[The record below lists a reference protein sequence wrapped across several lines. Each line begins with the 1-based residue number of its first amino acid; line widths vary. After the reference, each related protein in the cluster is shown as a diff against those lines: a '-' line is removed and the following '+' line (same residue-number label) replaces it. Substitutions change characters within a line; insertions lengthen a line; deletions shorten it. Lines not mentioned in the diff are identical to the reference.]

1 MSLRR
6 ATNRSKLATDS
17 INSIDSFN
25 LFNPMVAALRRPAIA
40 RLMLAAAALS
50 FFSAPLVALEQPVV
64 APTNPPPQRT
74 AATPAKPQ
82 LTAADRLKA
91 EQHVF
96 DLARQLRHAEVVS
109 TVNELEKQGE
119 LSWGMHMQRLYALVA
134 LGQKTIALELAD
146 KLAPTHSNATD
157 LGLLRAD
164 LLRQAGRR
172 LEANALL
179 QQIARQNPGAPAG
192 LEAAKRFNADEIYE
206 LARQEK
212 HREALAAIDELE
224 GQTELSWEL
233 QMQRLYALQILGQT
247 SRAIELAQR
256 LAVSHAD
263 STELA
268 LMRADL
274 LIRERR
280 WEEASRVL
288 KQIKRDQPGTPV
300 AAEANRR
307 LAALPPVANLDK
319 WQWGEAYVSGEYLGR
334 FGSVV
339 GSGFIRQ
346 GAYLP
351 EARWLQPYA
360 ELRFTVDTRSGVGA
374 QRTIIADNF
383 VAVSLGARVQPFPTE
398 YFFLYISGGYN
409 KDLLGRRNNGD
420 WAADFQAGLYG
431 FKSWGPGTVLRSI
444 ATQELVPTTGNV
456 PPPAPAAST
465 VPANARAPERFL
477 WRGDWF
483 ADAGADFSYYDRF
496 ASWIGYG
503 QAHQGFRL
511 VQLGPKAALDAY
523 AVENISWDVRG
534 NYFDNLVE
542 IGPGARLLWA
552 PRRGWEIVLRAEWLN
567 GFYLGRD
574 DRHTRDGAAGQYDDF
589 RVGLS
594 LGARW

>member
-1 MSLRR
+1 
-6 ATNRSKLATDS
+6 
-17 INSIDSFN
+17 
-25 LFNPMVAALRRPAIA
+25 MVAALRVPAIA

-74 AATPAKPQ
+74 AAPPSKPQ

-91 EQHVF
+91 EQHIF

-146 KLAPTHSNATD
+146 KLAPTHPNATD

-300 AAEANRR
+300 AAEADRR
-307 LAALPPVANLDK
+307 LVALPPVANLDK
-319 WQWGEAYVSGEYLGR
+319 SQWGEAYVSGEYLGR

-360 ELRFTVDTRSGVGA
+360 EMRFTVDTRSGVGA

-383 VAVSLGARVQPFPTE
+383 VSVSLGARVQPFPTE

-444 ATQELVPTTGNV
+444 ATQELLPTTGNV

-465 VPANARAPERFL
+465 VPANGRAPERFL